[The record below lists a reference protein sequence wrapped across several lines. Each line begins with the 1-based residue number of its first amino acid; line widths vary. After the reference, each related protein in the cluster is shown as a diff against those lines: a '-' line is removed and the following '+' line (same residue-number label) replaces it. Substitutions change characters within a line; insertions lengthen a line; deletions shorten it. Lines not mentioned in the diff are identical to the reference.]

1 MRETG
6 LRGLKYDGAM
16 AERADNRDRRRA
28 PVGVSSRAANG
39 GDFAQEFLT
48 GIGAQLRAERMSRQL
63 TLQQVASAAG
73 LTKGFLSQLERGES
87 SVSIASLLGL
97 CGVLGIDVAT
107 LVQKATPAV
116 AASPVV
122 RRAERER
129 MYLGGAGVVDYL
141 MSPPTER
148 RFEVF
153 ETHLEP
159 LGSPSEELYSIDAE
173 AGFVCVVKG
182 SLDMVFEA
190 ATHRLNAGDT
200 FTYAPRE
207 PHTFANPSAS
217 RRAVV
222 LFVNIPAVF

>member
-1 MRETG
+1 VQ
-6 LRGLKYDGAM
+6 YHGAM
-16 AERADNRDRRRA
+16 AETADKKDLRR
-28 PVGVSSRAANG
+28 GSSGAATRVTNG
-39 GDFAQEFLT
+39 GESAQEFLA
-48 GIGAQLRAERMSRQL
+48 GIGAQLRAERVSRQL
-63 TLQQVASAAG
+63 TLQQVAGAAG

-97 CGVLGIDVAT
+97 CSVLGIDIAT
-107 LVQKATPAV
+107 LVQRAAPAA

-122 RRAERER
+122 RRSERKR

-141 MSPPTER
+141 LSPLTER

-159 LGSPSEELYSIDAE
+159 LGSPGRELYSIDAE
-173 AGFVCVVKG
+173 AGFVSVVKG
-182 SLDMVFEA
+182 NLDMVFEGGSR
-190 ATHRLNAGDT
+190 RLNAGDT
-200 FTYAPRE
+200 LTYTPRE
-207 PHTFANPSAS
+207 PHTFVNPSAS